1 MSGGG
6 FTLPGEGE
14 MFVYPARWRRFVWSS
29 GCPCHNIGLGLPL
42 WGGLV
47 AGEEGNE
54 GPARLVGMSMVR
66 LGIPCHGVVW
76 WCWWVSRRPGRSCQD
91 FSFRMAYVQRQA
103 RPSLY
108 RGAAECLAGASQW
121 CSSLL
126 LFLLAAQ
133 VLGLAATE
141 MALLTMD
148 PPWSTIFRGESV
160 TLRCRGSHPHRQQPT
175 TWYHNDKILAR
186 TDTDTY
192 RITNARQKQTGRYKC
207 QSPGS
212 VSSNPIT
219 LIVSYDWLILQV
231 PPHVVFEGEPLCMQC
246 RGWDPGS
253 MTSVRYFRDGA
264 DITTLYASDKQL
276 CIPQAKTHQSGRYR
290 CTGQMNSFLS
300 VIKRESQELHVFIKE
315 LFSSPVLSVASSAE
329 TLEGSPL
336 NLSCVTHLSPHSPH
350 TILWYLFYR
359 NSTVLQ
365 GPETSSKYQVPTVG
379 LADTGS
385 YFCEVQ
391 ADNSSIRKQS
401 AQVPIAVR
409 RVPVSGVSLDVQP
422 HEGQLM
428 EGQRLVLSCSVAAG
442 TGSISFS
449 WHREGSAEVLGKGTR
464 YEILSAQQNDDGQYY
479 CMASNGDVPA
489 QSPRLQVTVVGVS
502 SLFYCHI
509 RAPLLLAALGS
520 LLSGLV
526 AVHVLTAG
534 SKDPTGVKQ

>member
-1 MSGGG
+1 MH
-6 FTLPGEGE
+6 
-14 MFVYPARWRRFVWSS
+14 R
-29 GCPCHNIGLGLPL
+29 
-42 WGGLV
+42 
-47 AGEEGNE
+47 AGEPRAGMHRERSKEIANTTSE
-54 GPARLVGMSMVR
+54 ELENPATGSWMDSKTLGKEKSISTQGTSPLPSVWGSHRALDPQSGMA
-66 LGIPCHGVVW
+66 G
-76 WCWWVSRRPGRSCQD
+76 SR
-91 FSFRMAYVQRQA
+91 A
-103 RPSLY
+103 
-108 RGAAECLAGASQW
+108 
-121 CSSLL
+121 LL
-126 LFLLAAQ
+126 LLAQ
-133 VLGLAATE
+133 VLGLA
-141 MALLTMD
+141 
-148 PPWSTIFRGESV
+148 
-160 TLRCRGSHPHRQQPT
+160 
-175 TWYHNDKILAR
+175 
-186 TDTDTY
+186 
-192 RITNARQKQTGRYKC
+192 
-207 QSPGS
+207 
-212 VSSNPIT
+212 
-219 LIVSYDWLILQV
+219 DWLILQV

>member
-1 MSGGG
+1 MH
-6 FTLPGEGE
+6 
-14 MFVYPARWRRFVWSS
+14 R
-29 GCPCHNIGLGLPL
+29 
-42 WGGLV
+42 
-47 AGEEGNE
+47 AGEPRAGMHRERSKEIANTTSE
-54 GPARLVGMSMVR
+54 ELENPATGSWMDSKTLGKEKSISTQGTSPLPSVWGSHRALDPQSGMA
-66 LGIPCHGVVW
+66 G
-76 WCWWVSRRPGRSCQD
+76 SR
-91 FSFRMAYVQRQA
+91 A
-103 RPSLY
+103 
-108 RGAAECLAGASQW
+108 
-121 CSSLL
+121 LL
-126 LFLLAAQ
+126 LLAQ

-534 SKDPTGVKQ
+534 SKDPKGVKQ

>member
-133 VLGLAATE
+133 VLGLA
-141 MALLTMD
+141 
-148 PPWSTIFRGESV
+148 
-160 TLRCRGSHPHRQQPT
+160 
-175 TWYHNDKILAR
+175 
-186 TDTDTY
+186 
-192 RITNARQKQTGRYKC
+192 
-207 QSPGS
+207 
-212 VSSNPIT
+212 
-219 LIVSYDWLILQV
+219 DWLILQV